1 MKIQNK
7 LGGLTYFILLTALL
21 WALPALAN
29 TTSSTPDINTSTPEM
44 ELSTSTPAVSL
55 PTSTLTLRY
64 EDQIIW
70 TGSLELTSTLYHD
83 AINNLDY
90 QLTTNTVFS
99 ALVLADQQ
107 SDVFTISD
115 AQYNSGFDSFYLA
128 CINISP
134 TSTQNPCYNWNY
146 VVNNNYPSIGM
157 DKYSLTGGESI
168 YVYFSTP
175 WKISAS
181 TTTFPLDTTTTLQTW
196 RYQFDNLS
204 QPWVSDENNLVDISV
219 PNPSSTGW
227 WDQTITVTTTQTSAS
242 GTVDFKFSAT
252 GTYYA
257 KIISLDWTKWSNPIT
272 LTVLENSSS
281 TDSGTPPQNGGGSGP
296 AAAVSTSE
304 INNAV
309 QKILNFLKSKQLDS
323 GAIVDLSTSDWS
335 AMSFGAHGTY
345 AQDVRTS
352 TFSLYDYLNVTIVTS
367 TTQTLNSCTE
377 YARHI
382 LGLLSAG
389 FTKTNSQ
396 IVDLKNKITTEC
408 LAGGQVG
415 QAGINDDIFI
425 LMALLATNEG
435 ASNELVQAAVATIK
449 ADQQANG
456 AFTWNGWPGQDVTG
470 AAINAL
476 KYASTFG
483 VAVDETI
490 FQQAKNYLHTTQL
503 NDGGWGFDTT
513 SDPLTTSWAMYG
525 LNALGE
531 GQTGWTN
538 TQNKNP
544 WSLLVNNV
552 NDSGYYESPWSAD
565 GIDWFATKHAVPAL
579 LGKSWPIII
588 SIPVAP
594 AAPASSGSGSNPVVA
609 STSTQTET
617 TSIISTTT
625 IATSTPATTTSELV
639 NTDSEPQGE
648 ILGIKIENTAKPVK
662 TARTIS
668 AKPKSLAQAEN
679 KNINAETSTTISTN
693 KDLDTEKNLELNQKN
708 TGSDSSALRW
718 MIQKLLVICL
728 LAAGAISL
736 YLGFNHLMKKK

>member
-1 MKIQNK
+1 MQIKNS
-7 LGGLTYFILLTALL
+7 LGGLKYLVILGTLF
-21 WALPALAN
+21 WALPALAD

-44 ELSTSTPAVSL
+44 ELPTSTPAMSL

-70 TGSLELTSTLYHD
+70 TGSIELTSTLHHD

-107 SDVFTISD
+107 SDAFTISD
-115 AQYNSGFDSFYLA
+115 AQYNAGYDSFYLA

-134 TSTQNPCYNWNY
+134 TSTQNACYNWNY
-146 VVNNNYPSIGM
+146 VVNNNYPSTGM
-157 DKYSLTGGESI
+157 DKYWLTGGESI

-204 QPWVSDENNLVDISV
+204 ESWVSDENNLVDISI

-281 TDSGTPPQNGGGSGP
+281 TDSVTPPQNGSGSGP

-309 QKILNFLKSKQLDS
+309 QKILNFLKSKQLDN

-335 AMSFGAHGTY
+335 AMSFGANGIY
-345 AQDVRTS
+345 AHDIRTS
-352 TFSLYDYLNVTIVTS
+352 SFSLYDYLNSAVVTS
-367 TTQTLNSCTE
+367 TTDTLNKCTE

-382 LGLLSAG
+382 LGLLSSG
-389 FTKTNSQ
+389 VTKTSSQ
-396 IVDLKNKITTEC
+396 ITELKNKIKDEC
-408 LAGGQVG
+408 FSQGVVG
-415 QAGINDDIFI
+415 QNGINDDIFI
-425 LMALLATNEG
+425 TLSLLATGED

-483 VAVDETI
+483 AAVDETI

-503 NDGGWGFDTT
+503 NDGGWGFDTA

-538 TQNKNP
+538 AQNKNP
-544 WSLLVNNV
+544 WSVLVNNV
-552 NDSGYYESPWSAD
+552 NDSGYYQSPWSTD
-565 GIDWFATKHAVPAL
+565 GIDWFATKHSVPAL
-579 LGKSWPIII
+579 LGKSWPIIT
-588 SIPVAP
+588 SIPVVP
-594 AAPASSGSGSNPVVA
+594 AAPASTGSGSNPVVA
-609 STSTQTET
+609 NTSTSAET

-662 TARTIS
+662 TARAIS
-668 AKPKSLAQAEN
+668 AKPKSLAQAED
-679 KNINAETSTTISTN
+679 KNISAETSTVISTN
-693 KDLDTEKNLELNQKN
+693 EDLNTDKNLELNQKN
-708 TGSDSSALRW
+708 TGSDSSAVRW
-718 MIQKLLVICL
+718 MIKKLLIICL
-728 LAAGAISL
+728 LAAGATGL
-736 YLGFNHLMKKK
+736 YLGFNHVMKKK